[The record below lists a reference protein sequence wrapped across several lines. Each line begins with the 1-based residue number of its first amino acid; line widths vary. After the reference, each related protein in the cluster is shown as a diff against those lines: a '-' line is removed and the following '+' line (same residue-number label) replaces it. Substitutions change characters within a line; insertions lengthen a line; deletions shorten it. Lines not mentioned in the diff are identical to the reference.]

1 MPFSIRRSWPK
12 IAAPALT
19 VGLLV
24 GPGVALASADC
35 GPGGAARSSS
45 GHTATQT
52 SSGSSGQ
59 VTKASVRDRSERRA
73 PSASDGSTTGSSRS
87 STSSS
92 RTTKS
97 SSSDS
102 SPPSSSSS
110 TIATS
115 TARTGAEVEAGL
127 QPNALKVLNAI
138 RAEFPQI
145 TSIGGVRADALPDH
159 PAGLALDFMIND
171 YTTADGQD
179 LGDEVAAY
187 VKAHADELGVSY
199 VIWDQE
205 IWNVRRDAEGW
216 RAMADRG
223 SDSANHRNH
232 VHVTVFAS

>member
-1 MPFSIRRSWPK
+1 
-12 IAAPALT
+12 
-19 VGLLV
+19 
-24 GPGVALASADC
+24 
-35 GPGGAARSSS
+35 
-45 GHTATQT
+45 
-52 SSGSSGQ
+52 
-59 VTKASVRDRSERRA
+59 
-73 PSASDGSTTGSSRS
+73 
-87 STSSS
+87 
-92 RTTKS
+92 
-97 SSSDS
+97 
-102 SPPSSSSS
+102 
-110 TIATS
+110 
-115 TARTGAEVEAGL
+115 
-127 QPNALKVLNAI
+127 VLNAI

-159 PAGLALDFMIND
+159 PSGLALDFMIND

-199 VIWDQE
+199 VIWNQE